1 MTHPSNSYDT
11 EQNSDFTRTDFSGN
25 SDNKQPRWAKQ
36 SRLNLRT
43 MLFEQFP
50 DQAEEKLY
58 QQYMRKQK
66 LNAVPTL
73 VVAGVIYT
81 ASQIGFEVAY
91 ISEQERR
98 GQDVRLRQIIAHTL
112 FLLVALLLFVPLQW
126 CRTGPREW
134 VVNVC
139 VVGLWAVV
147 TAAVLIDVGT
157 LASPRSSSGVAVGWL
172 QIVIFITFVV
182 SPWRLRWC
190 VVQGLAVVVVYSVE
204 VALRWTMEEVEGQSG
219 GGTSAD
225 VAREFGVPGE
235 SLAGQVSGE
244 AGMLLL
250 LWV

>member
-139 VVGLWAVV
+139 VV
-147 TAAVLIDVGT
+147 
-157 LASPRSSSGVAVGWL
+157 RSLGSGHRSRSHRRRDAGVA
-172 QIVIFITFVV
+172 QVV
-182 SPWRLRWC
+182 ERGGG
-190 VVQGLAVVVVYSVE
+190 GLAADRHLHHLRRQPVAAEVVCG
-204 VALRWTMEEVEGQSG
+204 AGFCRG
-219 GGTSAD
+219 GGVLGGGGAALDDGGGGGAVRRGDQRGRGT
-225 VAREFGVPGE
+225 
-235 SLAGQVSGE
+235 
-244 AGMLLL
+244 
-250 LWV
+250 